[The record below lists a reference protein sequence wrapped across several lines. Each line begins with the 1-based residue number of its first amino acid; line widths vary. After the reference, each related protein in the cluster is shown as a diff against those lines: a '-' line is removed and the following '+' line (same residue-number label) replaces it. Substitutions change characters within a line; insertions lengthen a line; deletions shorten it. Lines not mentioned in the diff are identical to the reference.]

1 MVEKTEDTIYQKHYV
16 SEERLTMLMNMK
28 DSVGQNPTK
37 DLVIHKGSDV
47 SSGTQPEEESRK
59 GP

>member
-1 MVEKTEDTIYQKHYV
+1 MSD
-16 SEERLTMLMNMK
+16 ERLTRLMNMQ

-47 SSGTQPEEESRK
+47 SIGTQLEEEECKEIRL
-59 GP
+59 